1 MKKTIFFLSGLPR
14 SGSTLLGSI
23 LGQNSKITVTP
34 TSPLLDL
41 MCYTNE
47 SFQRLNKTYTF
58 DYKTVSDNIYKGI
71 LENFYNNIN
80 TEIVIDKH
88 RGWPRNIT
96 PIKQYITDNP
106 KIICTYRRISEII
119 TSYIVL
125 IEKDKSKSNF
135 IDEALKE
142 SNQSITIENRAKIL
156 WYKFIS
162 DPYESTVFGLKNCRK
177 NIHFVSYDELTS
189 NPQSCFSKIY
199 KFLNM
204 EDYTHNFDD
213 IINYCVED
221 KDYAWGVNGL
231 HDIRTKLEK
240 KSVDPI
246 NVLGPYLTNYYDQF
260 NLLIDDFTF

>member
-1 MKKTIFFLSGLPR
+1 MRKTVHFLSGLPR

-23 LGQNSKITVTP
+23 LGQNPKITVTP

-47 SFQRLNKTYTF
+47 SFQKLNSTYTF

-71 LENFYNNIN
+71 LENFYNNVN

-88 RGWPRNIT
+88 RGWPRNIV
-96 PIKQYITDNP
+96 PIKNYITDEP
-106 KIICTYRRISEII
+106 KIICTYRRISEVI

-125 IEKDKSKSNF
+125 IEKDKSKTNF

-142 SNQSITIENRAKIL
+142 SNTPITIENRAKIL

-162 DPYESTVFGLKNCRK
+162 DPYESTVFGLKNCKK
-177 NIHFVSYDELTS
+177 NIHFVAYDELTS
-189 NPQSCFSKIY
+189 DPQGCLSKVY
-199 KFLNM
+199 GFLGIDNCS
-204 EDYTHNFDD
+204 HKFDD
-213 IINYCVED
+213 IKNFCGED

-231 HDIRTKLEK
+231 HDIRSKLEK

-246 NVLGPYLTNYYDQF
+246 KVLGSYLTSYYDQF
-260 NLLIDDFTF
+260 NLSI

>member
-23 LGQNSKITVTP
+23 LGQNPKITVTP

-47 SFQRLNKTYTF
+47 SFQKLNSTYTF

-71 LENFYNNIN
+71 LENFYNNVN

-88 RGWPRNIT
+88 RGWPRNIV
-96 PIKQYITDNP
+96 PINQYVTSDP
-106 KIICTYRRISEII
+106 KIICTYRNISEVI

-125 IEKDKSKSNF
+125 IENDKSKINF

-142 SNQSITIENRAKIL
+142 RHLSITTENRAKIL
-156 WYKFIS
+156 WNNYIS
-162 DPYESTVFGLKNCRK
+162 DPYESTVYGIKNCRK
-177 NIHFVSYDELTS
+177 NIHFVSYNELTS
-189 NPQSCFSKIY
+189 NPKNCLSKIY
-199 KFLNM
+199 KFLGID
-204 EDYTHNFDD
+204 DYLHEFDN
-213 IINYCVED
+213 IINFCGED

-231 HDIRTKLEK
+231 HDIRSKLEK
-240 KSVDPI
+240 KSVDPVK
-246 NVLGPYLTNYYDQF
+246 VLGSYLAGYYDQF
-260 NLLIDDFTF
+260 NLNI